1 MFDFFLFFFSFTVG
15 SPRVRKNVI
24 SCVTVPDSP
33 DLEHGSAV
41 AAGGGVGHSARKPI
55 TFTPIKHEI
64 PSSSTSSSSSASSS
78 SSSSSIGSVKGL
90 AAASA
95 SSMAGCAAGAAPGMS
110 TLIQDSN
117 GGSGNG
123 GGSSSGSFVKTQM
136 VPPSQNQH
144 LVASAASARG
154 GGSGAAAAAAAAA
167 PTTLSFIPPNVTI
180 NDQSRPPKYREQIN
194 KTSPFV
200 THIPKQEASSLSSS
214 LLSCASTSS
223 NSDRLRLNRTPTKHE
238 VKLPPLEV
246 EVTTAPSTHS
256 KLAYVSPT
264 VRLSQNQPR
273 TLQGHSSH
281 RNMIGGPQPA
291 GTLVAT
297 VLSSKQR
304 PTNSL
309 ANPANSSS
317 QLSPAQPSVHIGQPV
332 FLNTGSQ
339 VEVHR

>member
-1 MFDFFLFFFSFTVG
+1 
-15 SPRVRKNVI
+15 
-24 SCVTVPDSP
+24 
-33 DLEHGSAV
+33 
-41 AAGGGVGHSARKPI
+41 
-55 TFTPIKHEI
+55 
-64 PSSSTSSSSSASSS
+64 
-78 SSSSSIGSVKGL
+78 
-90 AAASA
+90 
-95 SSMAGCAAGAAPGMS
+95 
-110 TLIQDSN
+110 
-117 GGSGNG
+117 
-123 GGSSSGSFVKTQM
+123 M

-154 GGSGAAAAAAAAA
+154 GGSAAAAAAAAAA
-167 PTTLSFIPPNVTI
+167 PATLSFIPPNVTI

-200 THIPKQEASSLSSS
+200 THIPKQEASLLSSS
-214 LLSCASTSS
+214 LLSCASSS
-223 NSDRLRLNRTPTKHE
+223 NNDRLRLNRTPTKHE

-246 EVTTAPSTHS
+246 EVTTAPSIHS

-281 RNMIGGPQPA
+281 RNMIGGHQPA

-304 PTNSL
+304 PANSFT
-309 ANPANSSS
+309 NPANSSS

-339 VEVHR
+339 VEVHRHYQHFQRR